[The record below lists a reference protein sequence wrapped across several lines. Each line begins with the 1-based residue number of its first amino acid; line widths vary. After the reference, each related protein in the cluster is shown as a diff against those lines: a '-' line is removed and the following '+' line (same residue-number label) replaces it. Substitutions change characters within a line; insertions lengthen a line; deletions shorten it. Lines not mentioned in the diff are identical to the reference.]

1 MAIKTVS
8 IGTAEDVYRFDD
20 GVTPYG
26 VETDAQI
33 KVGTAP
39 ALNDEVVRLQDIP
52 APGDGVSA
60 TANIADNAIVRG
72 DGGVK
77 KVQDSPVTI
86 DDAGNVDIPTGQGL
100 QVNSTQVVTDQQ
112 LAEANAAAISAVTV
126 TAGAQTIDIAA
137 TDVTLAILVTEIN
150 ALRTT
155 VNNLLAKLRTHGLID
170 T

>member
-1 MAIKTVS
+1 MAIKTIS
-8 IGTAEDVYRFDD
+8 IGGATDVYRFDD
-20 GVTPYG
+20 AVTPYA

-33 KVGTAP
+33 KVDTAP
-39 ALNDEVVRLQDIP
+39 TLNDEVVRLQDIP
-52 APGDGVSA
+52 GLAEIVSA
-60 TANIADNAIVRG
+60 AANITDHAIVRG